1 MGRINS
7 TGESFAILP
16 NIDRQGIT
24 MNKIVLSTL
33 TALALGNSSIQADNA
48 GLYLGL
54 GYAYTTIE
62 LGVSDDFLSLP
73 AFDVATDSIV
83 FLAGFDFNDWLGIEG
98 RYYWNITSAVAD
110 EYNAYGLLDEYKAE
124 SFAFYA
130 KPQYSFDVVS
140 IYALLGV
147 TMNDYTLLLQSSDDT
162 LFSWGVGAKFN
173 FTESFGAFADYTD
186 LGESDL
192 LLATGLSSW
201 NFGIT
206 YKF

>member
-1 MGRINS
+1 
-7 TGESFAILP
+7 
-16 NIDRQGIT
+16 
-24 MNKIVLSTL
+24 MNKIVLSAL

>member
-1 MGRINS
+1 
-7 TGESFAILP
+7 
-16 NIDRQGIT
+16 
-24 MNKIVLSTL
+24 MNKIVLSSL
-33 TALALGNSSIQADNA
+33 AALAIGDSSLQADNA

-54 GYAYTTIE
+54 GYAYTAI
-62 LGVSDDFLSLP
+62 DFGADATFIDFD

-83 FLAGFDFNDWLGIEG
+83 FLAGYDFNEWLGIEG

-130 KPQYSFDVVS
+130 KPQYSFDMIS

-147 TMNDYTLLLQSSDDT
+147 TMNDYALPLLSSDDT
-162 LFSWGVGAKFN
+162 LFSWGAGAKFN
-173 FTESFGAFADYTD
+173 FTESFGAFVDYTD
-186 LGESDL
+186 LGETDIV
-192 LLATGLSSW
+192 LATALSSW